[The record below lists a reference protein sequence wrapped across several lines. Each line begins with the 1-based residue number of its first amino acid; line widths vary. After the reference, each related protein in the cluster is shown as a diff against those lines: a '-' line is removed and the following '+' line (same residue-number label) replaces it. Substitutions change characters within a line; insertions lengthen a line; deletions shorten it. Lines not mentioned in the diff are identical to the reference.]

1 MSSYASVIFELV
13 TIAFSSSYKIIAL
26 IPCLIGTFLFYFF
39 CFSIYKMFDSEYNT
53 DNYISPKISIR
64 AIMKNPNILEFVPDH
79 LKTKK
84 SCKHVIKNNAFF
96 K

>member
-1 MSSYASVIFELV
+1 
-13 TIAFSSSYKIIAL
+13 
-26 IPCLIGTFLFYFF
+26 
-39 CFSIYKMFDSEYNT
+39 MFDSEYNT